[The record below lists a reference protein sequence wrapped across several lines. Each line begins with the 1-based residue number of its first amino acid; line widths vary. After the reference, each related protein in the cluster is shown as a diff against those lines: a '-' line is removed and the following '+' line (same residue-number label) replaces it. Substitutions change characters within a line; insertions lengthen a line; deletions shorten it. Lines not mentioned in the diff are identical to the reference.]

1 MACAGF
7 FNELS
12 VEAGSVVGG
21 GFSACAGEEMESETA
36 LKGLLPFSALRWEC
50 KKLFTI
56 APVLT
61 RTIHHP
67 PPKSSF
73 LHSSK
78 AGASRLSMRHILT
91 YSMCL
96 YFNYTNATPYG
107 KTVLGRE
114 FWSIHR
120 LVKVIERERSRSLHI

>member
-67 PPKSSF
+67 PPNSSF

-78 AGASRLSMRHILT
+78 AGASRLSMRHILCAYMLT
-91 YSMCL
+91 IQMQL
-96 YFNYTNATPYG
+96 LMVKLFWGGILVYTS
-107 KTVLGRE
+107 
-114 FWSIHR
+114 FS
-120 LVKVIERERSRSLHI
+120 